1 MKSYITVLAL
11 VAVLSIAAVIGGAP
25 PAHAQGTIPAPANV
39 NVADSENPGDVII
52 TWDAVPSAAYYRIGW
67 VAYPYVEI
75 SEEGGRPWS
84 EAFAFFDV
92 ENIGQ
97 TSRTIRRLTPGVLYA
112 FRVASNV
119 SLNEEPSWSG
129 WVLLDLA
136 AAPAVDH
143 RSQYP
148 NCDAVREHFPG
159 GVRQGSPIYRSDL
172 DRDGDG
178 IACEPT
184 SSTPSGDF
192 LPIQSIGTFTGTG
205 NSEDVIIRFESGSYR
220 VITTHNGNEG
230 LIADIRGIYSNGY
243 DRLADLSVRGDRRDV
258 RIVIMGEGRYAEP
271 AGDYL
276 LLVEGDGDWE
286 IRIDRIDTESLTP
299 TQTPGQISLSDE
311 YNTRSYNL
319 TVTGSGFNSSSSAT
333 GYVLNSASALK
344 FVPCTDHRPVQRGG

>member
-1 MKSYITVLAL
+1 M
-11 VAVLSIAAVIGGAP
+11 
-25 PAHAQGTIPAPANV
+25 PAPANV

-52 TWDAVPSAAYYRIGW
+52 TWDAVPGAAYYRIGW
-67 VAYPYVEI
+67 VAYPDYVEI

-84 EAFAFFDV
+84 EAFAFVDV

-119 SLNEEPSWSG
+119 SLDGEPSWSG

-136 AAPAVDH
+136 AAPAVDY

-184 SSTPSGDF
+184 SAVPPGNY
-192 LPIQSIGTFTGTG
+192 LPIQDIGTFTGAGDNSDNVIRLRAGIYRFTTSRQNTDKNVFVDIVELSSGRERSVGIFGRG
-205 NSEDVIIRFESGSYR
+205 NSGGSELE
-220 VITTHNGNEG
+220 T
-230 LIADIRGIYSNGY
+230 IYS
-243 DRLADLSVRGDRRDV
+243 DDSSFRLQAGNYILVFSQTC
-258 RIVIMGEGRYAEP
+258 IVI
-271 AGDYL
+271 
-276 LLVEGDGDWE
+276 
-286 IRIDRIDTESLTP
+286 
-299 TQTPGQISLSDE
+299 
-311 YNTRSYNL
+311 
-319 TVTGSGFNSSSSAT
+319 
-333 GYVLNSASALK
+333 
-344 FVPCTDHRPVQRGG
+344 